1 MIKLTESITY
11 RIERALEEGKTLTAA
26 YVDVKGKPRI
36 SFYGSIHVHSE
47 DTLALWVR
55 KKESEL
61 LKTLATRPYVA
72 LLYGDIVSTYFM
84 HFEGT
89 ASITHDAT
97 QRDLIFRTMHPIERK
112 FDSEMLGTAVTIK
125 LDKVSITSK
134 SGTDISVRI

>member
-55 KKESEL
+55 KKIRAFKDFTYETIRS
-61 LKTLATRPYVA
+61 ATVRRYSFNLFYA
-72 LLYGDIVSTYFM
+72 
-84 HFEGT
+84 
-89 ASITHDAT
+89 
-97 QRDLIFRTMHPIERK
+97 FRRNRLHNP
-112 FDSEMLGTAVTIK
+112 
-125 LDKVSITSK
+125 
-134 SGTDISVRI
+134 